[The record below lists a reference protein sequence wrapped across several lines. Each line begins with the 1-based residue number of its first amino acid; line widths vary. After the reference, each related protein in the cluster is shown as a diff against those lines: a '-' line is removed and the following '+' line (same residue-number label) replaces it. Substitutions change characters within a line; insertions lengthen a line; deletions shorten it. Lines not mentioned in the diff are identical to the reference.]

1 LTDDERLRTDATSP
15 AGEDAEAGT
24 GEVTAADTAAVQ
36 AANAAAEAEVAALAE
51 VIGRFHDD
59 MARVGFVV
67 SGDVELAGDAAWG
80 AWPEAWKDRA
90 TPRSAETLRPWLLG
104 LAAKEA
110 KWLSDAGARARA
122 DAARGDAGE
131 IATQAA
137 STAAYKSEELDLAN
151 SFAAMDSHDR
161 QIVALRY
168 VGGLS
173 SDEIGR
179 ELGMPGSAVQA
190 RVARILK
197 DLLQAVKNLAPA
209 GASIEEYE
217 RALAQRIRAF
227 STRAVAPLDPEALA
241 RSAIAQAAAELS
253 SVDRLAGQLQGVVE
267 RLRETSPIQLAA
279 VGGVMV
285 VAFAFLFLGRGGG
298 AAIATPIPTDATR
311 ECASS
316 ELELRVTKW
325 EPAGNDRVASVEMHN
340 IGGVACLVDNLPE
353 PWLVEAPQM
362 PMLIGSDVSG
372 TLVRIG
378 PGDTLHSRVR
388 VRNYCGPDPRAPVT
402 IAFRRGTS
410 VLVAQALNGTDVS
423 GVPPC
428 GGYATTPSDITMSAW
443 SY

>member
-1 LTDDERLRTDATSP
+1 LTDDERLRTGAP
-15 AGEDAEAGT
+15 ASGDGTETPGASDAEKA
-24 GEVTAADTAAVQ
+24 AADAAH
-36 AANAAAEAEVAALAE
+36 AAHEAEVAAFAE
-51 VIGRFHDD
+51 VIGQFHDD

-67 SGDVELAGDAAWG
+67 SGDAELGGDAAQG

-90 TPRSAETLRPWLLG
+90 TPRSPEHLRPWLLG

-110 KWLSDAGARARA
+110 KWLTDAGARARA

-137 STAAYKSEELDLAN
+137 SSAAYKSEELDLAN
-151 SFAAMDSHDR
+151 AFAAMDSHDR
-161 QIVALRY
+161 QIVGLRY

-197 DLLQAVKNLAPA
+197 QMLEAVRNLAPA

-227 STRAVAPLDPEALA
+227 STRAVVPLDPEALA
-241 RSAIAQAAAELS
+241 RSAMAQAAAEVS
-253 SVDRLAGQLQGVVE
+253 AVDRLAEGLEGILE
-267 RLRETSPIQLAA
+267 RLRATNPILLAA
-279 VGGVMV
+279 AGGVV
-285 VAFAFLFLGRGGG
+285 VLAFAFLLLGRGGG
-298 AAIATPIPTDATR
+298 VSIATPFPTDATR
-311 ECASS
+311 ECTST
-316 ELELRVTKW
+316 ELDLRITKW
-325 EPAGNDRVASVEMHN
+325 EPDGNDRVGSVDMRN

-362 PMLIGSDVSG
+362 PMLIGSDISG
-372 TLVRIG
+372 TLIRIG
-378 PGDTLHSRVR
+378 PGDTLHARVR
-388 VRNYCGPDPRAPVT
+388 VRNYCGPDPRAPVSL
-402 IAFRRGTS
+402 AFRRGTN
-410 VLVAQALNGTDVS
+410 VLLAQPLNGADLS

-428 GGYATTPSDITMSAW
+428 GGYASSPNDITMSAW